1 MMLNNKKGIIF
12 GIAND
17 HSIAWGI
24 AKKLHENGAEL
35 AITYQNETLKKR
47 VEPLAKKLNSDL
59 LIECDF
65 NNINALEKTH
75 DLVKKKWEKL
85 DFIVHAVA
93 FSEKKE
99 LNGRYIDTS
108 KKNFLNSLNISCYSL
123 TKIAKIYQPILNE
136 GASILTL
143 SFYGAQKVMPNYNV
157 MGVAKAA
164 LETSVK
170 YLSVDLGSN
179 NVRVNAISAGP
190 MRTLAGAAI
199 ANAREVFKFTEE
211 NSSLKRNVMLDEIG
225 NAAMYLVSDLS
236 SAVTGEIH
244 YVDCGFNIIGMPK
257 NNLEIS

>member
-1 MMLNNKKGIIF
+1 MILNNKKGIIF

-24 AKKLHENGAEL
+24 AKKLYENGAEL

-47 VEPLAKKLNSDL
+47 VEPLAKKLNSEL
-59 LIECDF
+59 IIECDF
-65 NNINALEKTH
+65 NNSNALEKTY
-75 DLVKKKWEKL
+75 DLVKNKWQKL
-85 DFIVHAVA
+85 DFIIHAVA

-136 GASILTL
+136 GGSLLTL
-143 SFYGAQKVMPNYNV
+143 SFYGSQKVMPNYNV

-170 YLSVDLGSN
+170 YLCVDLGSN
-179 NVRVNAISAGP
+179 NIRINAISAGP

-211 NSSLKRNVMLDEIG
+211 NSSLKRNVMLEEIG

-236 SAVTGEIH
+236 SGVTGEIH

-257 NNLEIS
+257 DNLGNF